1 MLSARS
7 LKQFEGG
14 IHTQC
19 HCKISCQESLRPGFK
34 LGGTSKAARVPA
46 VNLQHRGSMSLL
58 VRILHTV
65 QALGALV
72 YHVATLRFRPFHH
85 LHERVGA
92 VVAAAAAP
100 QPQPPTATTDRV
112 RVLTHWQVR
121 HWQLGLKF
129 VCGDGVPMWG
139 PSAR

>member
-1 MLSARS
+1 
-7 LKQFEGG
+7 
-14 IHTQC
+14 
-19 HCKISCQESLRPGFK
+19 
-34 LGGTSKAARVPA
+34 
-46 VNLQHRGSMSLL
+46 MSLL

-112 RVLTHWQVR
+112 RVVMEAHWRDCAQ
-121 HWQLGLKF
+121 QAG
-129 VCGDGVPMWG
+129 GGTP
-139 PSAR
+139 

>member
-1 MLSARS
+1 VPLQD
-7 LKQFEGG
+7 L
-14 IHTQC
+14 
-19 HCKISCQESLRPGFK
+19 LPGVK
-34 LGGTSKAARVPA
+34 LGGTSPAAGGSSCEFAAPGQHVPPRP
-46 VNLQHRGSMSLL
+46 HPP
-58 VRILHTV
+58 TV

-112 RVLTHWQVR
+112 RVLTQVR
-121 HWQLGLKF
+121 QLGLKF

>member
-1 MLSARS
+1 
-7 LKQFEGG
+7 
-14 IHTQC
+14 
-19 HCKISCQESLRPGFK
+19 
-34 LGGTSKAARVPA
+34 
-46 VNLQHRGSMSLL
+46 MSLL
-58 VRILHTV
+58 VCILHTV

-112 RVLTHWQVR
+112 RVLTQVR
-121 HWQLGLKF
+121 QLGLKF